1 MPFNGSGVFTNVY
14 NWTQDK
20 INGIKI
26 RADRMDAQDDGIATG
41 LSTCIT
47 RDGQSPPTANIPMG
61 NFRLTGLGAAT
72 ALTDAMQLKQFQN
85 NDGKYVDV
93 TGGGDVYTASP
104 SPALTAYLTGQ
115 GFALMFS
122 VANTSTGPT
131 LNISGLGAK
140 ALTKNSGATLSLGDI
155 GVRTIRNVIYT
166 GASFEITNPPSS
178 LYGVAD
184 GGLKT
189 SSFVAAVNTR
199 YRFKNYTQSNAV
211 QQPTGSAGDVII
223 LACYGPYAPLLCG
236 TINGVSQTIAIA
248 PNQTVIQTYSSTVGW
263 S

>member
-1 MPFNGSGVFTNVY
+1 MPFNGSGTFTNVY

-20 INGIKI
+20 LNGIKI

-41 LSTCIT
+41 LSTCMT

-72 ALTDAMQLKQFQN
+72 SGTDAMQLRQAQN

-93 TGGGDVYTASP
+93 SGTDTYTANP
-104 SPALTAYLTGQ
+104 SPALAAYLTGQ
-115 GFALMFS
+115 GLFALFS
-122 VANTSTGPT
+122 VANTTTGPT
-131 LNISGLGAK
+131 LNVSGLGALP
-140 ALTKNSGATLSLGDI
+140 LTKNGSAALSLGDVT
-155 GVRTIRNVIYT
+155 GVRAVINR
-166 GASFEITNPPSS
+166 GSFWEVLNPPSS
-178 LYGVAD
+178 VLGVAD

-199 YRFKNYTQSNAV
+199 YRVKNYTQSNAV
-211 QQPTGSAGDVII
+211 QQPSGSAGDVLI
-223 LACYGPYAPLLCG
+223 LACYGPYSPLICG
-236 TINGVSQTIAIA
+236 TINGISQTIAIA
-248 PNQTVIQTYSSTVGW
+248 PNQTLIQTYSPTVGW